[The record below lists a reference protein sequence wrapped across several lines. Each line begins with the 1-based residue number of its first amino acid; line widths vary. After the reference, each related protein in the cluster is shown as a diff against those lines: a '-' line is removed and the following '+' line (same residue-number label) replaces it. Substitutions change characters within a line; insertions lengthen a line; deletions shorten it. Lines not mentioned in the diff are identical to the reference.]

1 MVGCG
6 LGLVGGLLKAD
17 PAEIIINQLEQ
28 EYDGGP
34 KFPLVSTNPPELDL
48 SVTFAPRAQ
57 AEVVYQKVPSPLHP
71 AYASVSLKQ
80 LPDKALGDVVVL
92 GGTNRL
98 LESVDATLMSWAKAA
113 DWPSYAAENAEG
125 FEHPISI
132 IIYRVNIDDSLTL
145 LAQKTQQVLVP
156 WCPAT
161 MDDGSEY
168 PYNGIS
174 FSTRFNFDADQLLG
188 GKLAVLVAYNT
199 STGGFAPI
207 GTPGPYDVLNIALDS
222 VAPVVGSDEDPTKA
236 LRYVT
241 GISRS
246 SALGARS
253 PIFTVRTFPAS
264 PLTGTPVD
272 GGGYLV
278 NAEVTTPGFE
288 NEATAHFEVTPL
300 AAELTL
306 QGLRQVA
313 DGTPKPVTATT
324 TPSGL
329 SYDVN
334 YGDLSGPPT
343 DRGLY
348 PVFVTIDSPNYV
360 GRRTATM
367 RLGYSFSS
375 WIARKVANGDIP
387 AGEDGAQGDPD
398 GDGIVNLKEYLE
410 GSDPGA
416 VNQCTGLELENA
428 VDGSSITVRFLRN
441 NEATDIDY
449 QLQMTTDLTNP
460 AMWQDVASPAGA
472 PLTPLETIEQSFPVN
487 PLADSVFYRVRYE
500 QTP

>member
-188 GKLAVLVAYNT
+188 GKLA
-199 STGGFAPI
+199 
-207 GTPGPYDVLNIALDS
+207 
-222 VAPVVGSDEDPTKA
+222 
-236 LRYVT
+236 
-241 GISRS
+241 
-246 SALGARS
+246 
-253 PIFTVRTFPAS
+253 AS
-264 PLTGTPVD
+264 
-272 GGGYLV
+272 
-278 NAEVTTPGFE
+278 
-288 NEATAHFEVTPL
+288 
-300 AAELTL
+300 
-306 QGLRQVA
+306 
-313 DGTPKPVTATT
+313 
-324 TPSGL
+324 
-329 SYDVN
+329 
-334 YGDLSGPPT
+334 
-343 DRGLY
+343 
-348 PVFVTIDSPNYV
+348 
-360 GRRTATM
+360 
-367 RLGYSFSS
+367 
-375 WIARKVANGDIP
+375 
-387 AGEDGAQGDPD
+387 
-398 GDGIVNLKEYLE
+398 
-410 GSDPGA
+410 
-416 VNQCTGLELENA
+416 
-428 VDGSSITVRFLRN
+428 
-441 NEATDIDY
+441 
-449 QLQMTTDLTNP
+449 
-460 AMWQDVASPAGA
+460 
-472 PLTPLETIEQSFPVN
+472 
-487 PLADSVFYRVRYE
+487 
-500 QTP
+500 